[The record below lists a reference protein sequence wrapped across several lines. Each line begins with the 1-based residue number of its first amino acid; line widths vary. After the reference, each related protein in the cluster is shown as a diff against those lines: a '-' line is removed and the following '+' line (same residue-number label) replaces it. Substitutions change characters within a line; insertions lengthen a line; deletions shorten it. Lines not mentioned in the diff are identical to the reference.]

1 MLIDNPALLFDAGNS
16 RLKWGVLNGTRI
28 SPSGSIDHDALH
40 ARGFNSITSRMP
52 RKVSDVLISN
62 VAGTGF
68 ATRLSAVIGIHCGAD
83 VHFARS
89 ERCAFGLT
97 NAYRQPRRLGVDR
110 WVAMIGARAEF
121 SSALCVI
128 DAGTAITIDVV
139 DRSGVHLGGQIIPGL
154 QMMTNAL
161 SDQTSDIGRSSRKSA
176 DPGQGIQMFA
186 QSTRAALSNG
196 SLGAICGAIERS
208 VRSMRAA
215 GYRPKIVLTGGDA
228 SRILK
233 QLEGKVYHRPNL
245 VLYGLAFMLR
255 NKP

>member
-1 MLIDNPALLFDAGNS
+1 MNDNPALLFDAGNT
-16 RLKWGVLNGTRI
+16 RLKWGVLSGTRI
-28 SPSGSIDHDALH
+28 SPSGAIEYDALR
-40 ARGFNSITSRMP
+40 ASGFKSITSRMP

-68 ATRLSAVIGIHCGAD
+68 ATRLSAVIGIHCDAG

-97 NAYRQPRRLGVDR
+97 NGYKQPRRLGVDR

-121 SSALCVI
+121 SSAVCVI
-128 DAGTAITIDVV
+128 DAGTAITIDAV

-154 QMMTNAL
+154 QMMTKAL
-161 SDQTSDIGRSSRKSA
+161 SDETSNVGAGRRKIT
-176 DPGQGIQMFA
+176 DPGQGMPMFA
-186 QSTRAALSNG
+186 QRTSAAVNNG

-208 VRSMRAA
+208 VRSMRGA

-233 QLEGKVYHRPNL
+233 QLEGNIIHRPNL
-245 VLYGLAFMLR
+245 VLQGLAFMLR
-255 NKP
+255 NKS